1 MLYLISIYYLY
12 SLVTASMIYK
22 FNIEML
28 RFFTGR
34 IISLLIKIPCFSF
47 ISRELSLNMINGK
60 KPTSRNVK

>member
-1 MLYLISIYYLY
+1 MLYLISIYYLN
-12 SLVTASMIYK
+12 SLVTSSMIYK

-34 IISLLIKIPCFSF
+34 IISLLITVPCFSF
-47 ISRELSLNMINGK
+47 ISRELSLNMNNGK